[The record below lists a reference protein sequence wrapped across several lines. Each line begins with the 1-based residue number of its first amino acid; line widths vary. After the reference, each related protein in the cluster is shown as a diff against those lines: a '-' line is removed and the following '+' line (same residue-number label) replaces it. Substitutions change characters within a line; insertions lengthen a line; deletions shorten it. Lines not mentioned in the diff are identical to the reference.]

1 MPEEK
6 RMTTRLKEL
15 FERPEIFVL
24 AGGMNAMGAKMAE
37 VAGYEA
43 FYMSG
48 GNTSAQIMGLTE
60 GGTSMRDMVD
70 NARRIVNT
78 INIPV
83 FCDMDTGYGD
93 AIQVYDTVK
102 EYIRAGIAGAHL
114 EDQTYPPKS
123 GPRRRCVSIEEMV
136 GKLRAAMDA
145 KLEFDPDFVIVA
157 RCDFGGVPGATF
169 EGVMERCLAYKSQ
182 ANCRRHLPRCPVVG
196 GKRGGH
202 PSNSRAGTAAVHP
215 RQPDPPHFGRTA
227 GSRGRRC
234 LVSGP
239 DHHGRPPGVLG
250 LPARLPGPGHRSHRR
265 VPVKRR
271 PKPVGRGQQRRHTRG
286 PAHSGNGGQVPALEA
301 PDWRYRRR
309 QGLPEKRV
317 PRLFSIEDYV
327 GWPASPPALRPAQS
341 VAGPATA

>member
-1 MPEEK
+1 MPGQT

-24 AGGMNAMGAKMAE
+24 AGGMNAMGARMAE
-37 VAGYEA
+37 VAGFEA

-48 GNTSAQIMGLTE
+48 GNTSAQLMGMTE

-78 INIPV
+78 VDIPV

-114 EDQTYPPKS
+114 EDQTYPPKT

-145 KLEFDPDFVIVA
+145 KMEFDPDFVIVA
-157 RCDFGGVPGATF
+157 RCDFAGVPGATF

-182 ANCRRHLPRCPVVG
+182 ANPDVVCPAVSSWEDNVEAIRRIPGPG
-196 GKRGGH
+196 
-202 PSNSRAGTAAVHP
+202 AAPVHP
-215 RQPDPPHFGRTA
+215 RQPDT
-227 GSRGRRC
+227 
-234 LVSGP
+234 
-239 DHHGRPPGVLG
+239 
-250 LPARLPGPGHRSHRR
+250 SH
-265 VPVKRR
+265 
-271 PKPVGRGQQRRHTRG
+271 
-286 PAHSGNGGQVPALEA
+286 S
-301 PDWRYRRR
+301 
-309 QGLPEKRV
+309 
-317 PRLFSIEDYV
+317 
-327 GWPASPPALRPAQS
+327 
-341 VAGPATA
+341 

>member
-1 MPEEK
+1 MPENR

-37 VAGYEA
+37 VAGFEA

-48 GNTSAQIMGLTE
+48 GNTSAQLMGWTE

-78 INIPV
+78 VDIPV

-93 AIQVYDTVK
+93 AITVYDTVK

-145 KLEFDPDFVIVA
+145 KIELDPDFVIVA
-157 RCDFGGVPGATF
+157 RCDFAGVPGSTF

-182 ANCRRHLPRCPVVG
+182 SGADVVCPAVQSWEENKKPSGGFPARCFPCSPTIARPTPHWRNCRRPE
-196 GKRGGH
+196 
-202 PSNSRAGTAAVHP
+202 
-215 RQPDPPHFGRTA
+215 PP
-227 GSRGRRC
+227 
-234 LVSGP
+234 
-239 DHHGRPPGVLG
+239 PPGI
-250 LPARLPGPGHRSHRR
+250 RR
-265 VPVKRR
+265 
-271 PKPVGRGQQRRHTRG
+271 
-286 PAHSGNGGQVPALEA
+286 
-301 PDWRYRRR
+301 
-309 QGLPEKRV
+309 
-317 PRLFSIEDYV
+317 
-327 GWPASPPALRPAQS
+327 
-341 VAGPATA
+341 

>member
-1 MPEEK
+1 
-6 RMTTRLKEL
+6 
-15 FERPEIFVL
+15 
-24 AGGMNAMGAKMAE
+24 MNAMGAKMAE

-48 GNTSAQIMGLTE
+48 GNTSAQLMGLTE

-114 EDQTYPPKS
+114 EDQAYPPKS

-145 KLEFDPDFVIVA
+145 KMEFDPDFVIVA

-182 ANCRRHLPRCPVVG
+182 SDVDVVCPAIQSWEENVEAIRRIPGPVLPLFTHGSQTHPTLQELQEAG
-196 GKRGGH
+196 AAAAWYPALTTIAGLQASWDLLHDFQERGTE
-202 PSNSRAGTAAVHP
+202 AIDEFLATAA
-215 RQPDPPHFGRTA
+215 R
-227 GSRGRRC
+227 SRW
-234 LVSGP
+234 
-239 DHHGRPPGVLG
+239 GVASNGNILG
-250 LPARLPGPGHRSHRR
+250 AQRIRDMEDKYLP
-265 VPVKRR
+265 
-271 PKPVGRGQQRRHTRG
+271 
-286 PAHSGNGGQVPALEA
+286 
-301 PDWRYRRR
+301 
-309 QGLPEKRV
+309 
-317 PRLFSIEDYV
+317 
-327 GWPASPPALRPAQS
+327 
-341 VAGPATA
+341 

>member
-1 MPEEK
+1 MPENK
-6 RMTTRLKEL
+6 RMTARLKEL

-48 GNTSAQIMGLTE
+48 GNTSAQLMGLTE

-78 INIPV
+78 VDIPV

-114 EDQTYPPKS
+114 EDQVYPPKS

-136 GKLRAAMDA
+136 GKLRAAVDA

-182 ANCRRHLPRCPVVG
+182 SNADVICPAVQSWEENVEAIRRI
-196 GKRGGH
+196 
-202 PSNSRAGTAAVHP
+202 
-215 RQPDPPHFGRTA
+215 
-227 GSRGRRC
+227 
-234 LVSGP
+234 
-239 DHHGRPPGVLG
+239 
-250 LPARLPGPGHRSHRR
+250 PGPVLPLFTHGSQTHPTLQELQDAGAS
-265 VPVKRR
+265 
-271 PKPVGRGQQRRHTRG
+271 
-286 PAHSGNGGQVPALEA
+286 AAWYPALTTMAGLQASWDFLHDFRERGTEA
-301 PDWRYRRR
+301 IDEF
-309 QGLPEKRV
+309 L
-317 PRLFSIEDYV
+317 
-327 GWPASPPALRPAQS
+327 AAAAQS
-341 VAGPATA
+341 RWGVASNGNILGAQRIREMEDKYLP